1 MATFDSQFD
10 YNAFTPRI
18 AVVGLGGQGS
28 NLVNRLYN
36 AGIKSA
42 ETIAINTDVGHLNII
57 NAHKKH
63 LLGKAITKGLGAGGY
78 PEVAAKCV
86 EADKGE
92 IEKLLEG
99 YDLVFLCGGMGG
111 GTGTGSA
118 PGVARIAKENGATVI
133 AMVTYP
139 FALERSRAQKAQW
152 GIDELNKNAD
162 TTIVV
167 ENDLLLKYAPNLQ
180 IEKAFEVADNITL
193 NAVKGIAD
201 SIMLP
206 SLINLDFADLRNV
219 VGRTGTAVISV
230 GTGNGSD
237 RVQRAIKDTRAH
249 PLLSVEYEG
258 AKGGFVHVT
267 GGTNLTIGDATAIG
281 NGVTEGLA
289 DDANVIFG
297 ARLSPELNDQ
307 VRVMSVI
314 TGVKAKFSSG
324 RNRDAERAPMLK
336 MDELETF

>member
-1 MATFDSQFD
+1 MATFENEQFD

-36 AGIKSA
+36 SGIKSA
-42 ETIAINTDVGHLNII
+42 DTIAINTDSNHLNIV

-63 LLGKAITKGLGAGGY
+63 LLGKAITNGLGAGGY
-78 PEVAAKCV
+78 PEVAAKC
-86 EADKGE
+86 ADADRAD

-99 YDLVFLCGGMGG
+99 YDLVFLAAGMGG

-118 PGVARIAKENGATVI
+118 PVVARIAKEMGATVI
-133 AMVTYP
+133 STVTYP
-139 FALERSRAQKAQW
+139 FALERSRALKAQW
-152 GIDELNKNAD
+152 GIDQLNKHSD
-162 TTIVV
+162 TTIVI

-180 IEKAFEVADNITL
+180 IEKAFEVVDNITL

-201 SIMLP
+201 SIMIP

-219 VGRTGTAVISV
+219 VTQTGTALISI
-230 GTGNGSD
+230 GSAQGSD
-237 RVQRAIKDTRAH
+237 RVERVIKDTLSH
-249 PLLSVEYEG
+249 PLLSVELEG
-258 AKGGFVHVT
+258 AKGGLVHVT
-267 GGTNLTIGDATAIG
+267 GGTNLTISEATRIG

-297 ARLSPELNDQ
+297 ARLDPTLNDQ
-307 VRVMSVI
+307 VRCMSVI
-314 TGVKAKFSSG
+314 TGVKAKFSG
-324 RNRDAERAPMLK
+324 RQKEEAARSLQLDGLS
-336 MDELETF
+336 TF